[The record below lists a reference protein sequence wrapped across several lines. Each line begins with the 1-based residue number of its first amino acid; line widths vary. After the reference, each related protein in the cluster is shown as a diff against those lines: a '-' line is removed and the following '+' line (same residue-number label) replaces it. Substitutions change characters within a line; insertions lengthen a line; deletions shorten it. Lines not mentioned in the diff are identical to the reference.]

1 MAVLNL
7 TKDNFQSE
15 VMEADVPVIVDFWAA
30 WCGPCKMLSPILEEI
45 AQEANGSIKVGKVN
59 IDDEMELAAQY
70 SIMAV
75 PAVMVVKHGEIA
87 AAAVGFR
94 PKEEILKLLE
104 KPEKQ

>member
-45 AQEANGSIKVGKVN
+45 AKEANGSIKVGKVN
-59 IDDEMELAAQY
+59 IDDEMELAA
-70 SIMAV
+70 
-75 PAVMVVKHGEIA
+75 
-87 AAAVGFR
+87 
-94 PKEEILKLLE
+94 
-104 KPEKQ
+104 